1 MEILAPILQRNVII
15 SLAILGGVVATLGN
29 FLVQKEPNNNPRF
42 SRLILK
48 SGYTISW
55 SSIAL
60 FIAAGFFG
68 E

>member
-1 MEILAPILQRNVII
+1 MEFLAPILQRNVII
-15 SLAILGGVVATLGN
+15 TLAIVGGVVATLGN
-29 FLVQKEPNNNPRF
+29 FLVQKEPNNIPRF

-48 SGYTISW
+48 SGYTITW